1 MKFIFIINQIIEN
14 KMNYYLI
21 MEYTAGG
28 ELFNYIVNKKRLD
41 DDEASYFFAQI
52 INGLEFIHKNNIVHR

>member
-1 MKFIFIINQIIEN
+1 
-14 KMNYYLI
+14 
-21 MEYTAGG
+21 MEYSPGG
-28 ELFNYIVNKKRLD
+28 ELFNYIVKNKKLG

>member
-1 MKFIFIINQIIEN
+1 
-14 KMNYYLI
+14 